1 MYLNNEIIMNGISD
15 KSESPL
21 KSSQSNSEK
30 REKLFTFQPG
40 LHPDYYVP
48 VLTSAFQRAVK
59 NNN

>member
-21 KSSQSNSEK
+21 KSSQSNSEII
-30 REKLFTFQPG
+30 EKLFTFQPG